1 MVQAPHPKRLLNP
14 SKKTSTHLN
23 HAVTTNVGTT
33 SAERDAVVAAV
44 VNAVRPSRAKAA
56 LHAKVHAKTDAVQK
70 DALKDA
76 TTKHAQPAASDLSVA
91 NAWSGLSA
99 PAANAWSVLSDP
111 MANAWSVLSVPTA
124 TAHSATTAVAKL
136 AVNPETKCA

>member
-1 MVQAPHPKRLLNP
+1 MVQVPHPKRLLNP

-111 MANAWSVLSVPTA
+111 MANA
-124 TAHSATTAVAKL
+124 HSATAAVAKH

>member
-1 MVQAPHPKRLLNP
+1 VPHPKRLLNP
-14 SKKTSTHLN
+14 SKKKSTHLN

-76 TTKHAQPAASDLSVA
+76 KTKHAQPAASDLSVA
-91 NAWSGLSA
+91 NAWS
-99 PAANAWSVLSDP
+99 VLSVP
-111 MANAWSVLSVPTA
+111 MASAWSVLSVPTA
-124 TAHSATTAVAKL
+124 TAHSATAAVAKH
-136 AVNPETKCA
+136 AVNPETKCAWRQRLN